1 MAWTIHCTVPFPM
14 LANPE
19 TATRLARADVG
30 PEIYFSGSTL
40 DRLVPERAEA
50 AAESLRAAGVPTA
63 TFHAP
68 FRDLSPG
75 AQDEEVRRITA
86 RRLIQAVSAAP
97 PFRPL
102 GIVMHGGF
110 SNWLFD
116 FDGDA
121 WLAQATRTFAE
132 VAEAA
137 EKAGVDIFLENVFD
151 EKPDHLLR
159 LHAAVGSARMG
170 FCLDPGHAGLFSRL
184 PAPAWVKA
192 FGPALRE
199 VHIHDNRG
207 LRDDHLPAGEG
218 RIDLP
223 GVVRAA
229 VDAGTPP
236 VLTVEPHCEE
246 HVDRAIAS
254 LRALL
259 ASIP

>member
-14 LANPE
+14 LESPG
-19 TATRLARADVG
+19 TAARLARAGVG

-40 DRLVPERAEA
+40 DRLTPERAETV
-50 AAESLRAAGVPTA
+50 AESLRAAGVPTA

-75 AQDEEVRRITA
+75 AHDEEVRRVTV
-86 RRLIQAVSAAP
+86 RRLVQAVSAAP
-97 PFRPL
+97 AFRPL
-102 GIVMHGGF
+102 GVVMHGGF

-116 FDGDA
+116 FDGEA
-121 WLAQATRTFAE
+121 WLEAAVRTFSE

-137 EKAGVDIFLENVFD
+137 EEAGVDILLENVFD
-151 EKPDHLLR
+151 EVPDHLLR
-159 LHAAVGSARMG
+159 LRAAVGSSRIG
-170 FCLDPGHAGLFSRL
+170 YCLDPGHAGLFSRL
-184 PAPAWVKA
+184 AAPRWVEA
-192 FGPALRE
+192 FAPALRE

-207 LRDDHLPAGEG
+207 FRDDHLPAGEG
-218 RIDLP
+218 RIDLR
-223 GVVRAA
+223 GVLRAA
-229 VDAGTPP
+229 VGAGTEP

-259 ASIP
+259 AG